1 MHSATETA
9 CAGRLF
15 KPHGLQMIIQ
25 FDLRNTPNWKEILKA
40 RIVSLKEMMEFVDK
54 PRIKTG
60 FEILTV
66 KLIKAE
72 IISIREYLKLSE

>member
-1 MHSATETA
+1 
-9 CAGRLF
+9 
-15 KPHGLQMIIQ
+15 MIIQ

-54 PRIKTG
+54 PRVKTEL
-60 FEILTV
+60 EILTV

-72 IISIREYLKLSE
+72 IISIREFLKLSE

>member
-1 MHSATETA
+1 
-9 CAGRLF
+9 
-15 KPHGLQMIIQ
+15 MIIQ

-54 PRIKTG
+54 PRVKTEL
-60 FEILTV
+60 EILTV

>member
-1 MHSATETA
+1 
-9 CAGRLF
+9 
-15 KPHGLQMIIQ
+15 MIIQ

-40 RIVSLKEMMEFVDK
+40 RIVSLQEMMEFVDK
-54 PRIKTG
+54 PRIKTE

-72 IISIREYLKLSE
+72 IISIREFLKLSE

>member
-1 MHSATETA
+1 
-9 CAGRLF
+9 
-15 KPHGLQMIIQ
+15 MIIQ

-54 PRIKTG
+54 PRVKT
-60 FEILTV
+60 ELETLTV

-72 IISIREYLKLSE
+72 IISIREFLKLSE

>member
-1 MHSATETA
+1 
-9 CAGRLF
+9 
-15 KPHGLQMIIQ
+15 MIIQ

-40 RIVSLKEMMEFVDK
+40 RIVSLQEMMEFVDQ
-54 PRIKTG
+54 PRIKTE

>member
-1 MHSATETA
+1 
-9 CAGRLF
+9 
-15 KPHGLQMIIQ
+15 MIIQ

-54 PRIKTG
+54 PRIKTEL
-60 FEILTV
+60 EILTV

-72 IISIREYLKLSE
+72 IISIREFLKLSE

>member
-1 MHSATETA
+1 
-9 CAGRLF
+9 
-15 KPHGLQMIIQ
+15 MIIQ
-25 FDLRNTPNWKEILKA
+25 FDLRNTPNWKDLLKA
-40 RIVSLKEMMEFVDK
+40 RIVSLTEMLEFVDK
-54 PRIKTG
+54 PRIKTE